1 MAYFLNWNN
10 MRTILYSVGIYL
22 LLTHLSCALPKS
34 PSVSQMADLPYPFTT
49 KFLELQNGVRI
60 AYADEGTGNQ
70 TILFVH
76 GLGSY
81 YPAWK
86 KNVAVLSGKY
96 RCIAVDLPGYGKSSK
111 ENYSGSMRFYA
122 GIIKEVCAKLGIQ
135 KVTLAGHSMGGQIS
149 LAAALEYPDLVEK
162 LILVAPAGFE
172 TFNKGEKEWFRQV
185 MTADGVR
192 LTTAEQIRT
201 NLAYNFYNMPED
213 ARFMTDDRLAMR
225 TAADFPGYCYII
237 PQSVRGMVD
246 EPVYDFLPQVK
257 QQALVIFG
265 ENDNLIPNRYLH
277 GGPTRKVAESGASR
291 MPAAQLKMIPQAGH
305 FVMFEQAEA
314 VNQLIVEFLK

>member
-1 MAYFLNWNN
+1 
-10 MRTILYSVGIYL
+10 MRTILYSFGIFML
-22 LLTHLSCALPKS
+22 LINIGCALPKS
-34 PSVSQMADLPYPFTT
+34 PSVSRMSDLSYPFDTRY
-49 KFLELQNGVRI
+49 LELSDGVRV
-60 AYADEGTGNQ
+60 AYADEGKGEQ

-86 KNVAVLSGKY
+86 KNVAALSKKY
-96 RCIAVDLPGYGKSSK
+96 RCVAIDLPGYGKSSK
-111 ENYSGSMRFYA
+111 ENYSGSMRFYG
-122 GIIKEVCAKLGIQ
+122 GIIKEVCDKLGIQ
-135 KVTLAGHSMGGQIS
+135 RVTLAGHSMGGQIS
-149 LAAALEYPDLVEK
+149 LVAALTYPELVEK

-201 NLAYNFYNMPED
+201 NLAYNFYNMSDD
-213 ARFMTDDRLAMR
+213 ARFMIDDRLAMR
-225 TAADFPGYCYII
+225 TASDFPGYCYII

-246 EPVYDFLPQVK
+246 EPVYDYLPQVK
-257 QQALVIFG
+257 QPALVIFG

-277 GGPTRKVAESGASR
+277 GGPTSKVAESGTAR
-291 MPAAQLKMIPQAGH
+291 MPAAQLKMIPKAGH
-305 FVMFEQAEA
+305 FVMFEQAET
-314 VNQLIVEFLK
+314 VNQLIGEFLK

>member
-1 MAYFLNWNN
+1 
-10 MRTILYSVGIYL
+10 MRTILHSFGLFML
-22 LLTHLSCALPKS
+22 LVIAGCALPKS
-34 PSVSQMADLPYPFTT
+34 PSVSQMAELPYPFETR
-49 KFLELQNGVRI
+49 FLELSDGMRV
-60 AYADEGTGNQ
+60 AYADEGKGGQ

-86 KNVAVLSGKY
+86 KNVSVLSEKY
-96 RCIAVDLPGYGKSSK
+96 RCIAIDLPGYGKSSK

-122 GIIKEVCAKLGIQ
+122 GIIQEVCDRLGIQ

-149 LAAALEYPDLVEK
+149 LVAALTYPELVEK
-162 LILVAPAGFE
+162 LVLVAPAGFE

-185 MTADGVR
+185 MTSDGVR

-201 NLAYNFYNMPED
+201 NLAYNFYTMPDD
-213 ARFMTDDRLAMR
+213 ARFMIDDRLAMR
-225 TAADFPGYCYII
+225 TAADFQGYCYII

-246 EPVYDFLPQVK
+246 EPVYDYLPQVK
-257 QQALVIFG
+257 QPSLIIFG

-277 GGPTRKVAESGASR
+277 GGPTRKVAEDGASR
-291 MPAAQLKMIPQAGH
+291 MHAAQLKMIPKAGH
-305 FVMFEQAEA
+305 FVMFERADT
-314 VNQLIVEFLK
+314 VNQLVMDFLR

>member
-1 MAYFLNWNN
+1 
-10 MRTILYSVGIYL
+10 MRTILHSFGLFML
-22 LLTHLSCALPKS
+22 LVTAGCALPKS
-34 PSVSQMADLPYPFTT
+34 PSVSQMAELPYPFETR
-49 KFLELQNGVRI
+49 FLELSDGISV
-60 AYADEGTGNQ
+60 AYADEGKGEQ

-86 KNVAVLSGKY
+86 KNVSVLSEKY
-96 RCIAVDLPGYGKSSK
+96 RCVAIDLPGYGKSSK
-111 ENYSGSMRFYA
+111 ENYAGSMRFYA
-122 GIIKEVCAKLGIQ
+122 GIIREVCDRLGIR

-149 LAAALEYPDLVEK
+149 LAAALAYPELVEK
-162 LILVAPAGFE
+162 LVLVAPAGFE

-201 NLAYNFYNMPED
+201 NLAYNFYNMPDD
-213 ARFMTDDRLAMR
+213 ARFMVDDRLAMR

-246 EPVYDFLPQVK
+246 EPVYDYLPQVK
-257 QQALVIFG
+257 QPSLIIFG

-277 GGPTRKVAESGASR
+277 GGPTRKVAEDGASR
-291 MPAAQLKMIPQAGH
+291 MPAAQLKMIPKAGH
-305 FVMFEQAEA
+305 FVMFEQAA
-314 VNQLIVEFLK
+314 TVNQLVMDFLR

>member
-1 MAYFLNWNN
+1 
-10 MRTILYSVGIYL
+10 MRTILYSFGIFML
-22 LLTHLSCALPKS
+22 LINIGCALPKS
-34 PSVSQMADLPYPFTT
+34 PSVSRMSDLSYPFDTHY
-49 KFLELQNGVRI
+49 LELSDGVRV
-60 AYADEGTGNQ
+60 AYADEGKGDQ

-86 KNVAVLSGKY
+86 KNVAALSKKY
-96 RCIAVDLPGYGKSSK
+96 RCVAIDLPGYGKSSK

-122 GIIKEVCAKLGIQ
+122 GIVKEVCDKLGVQ
-135 KVTLAGHSMGGQIS
+135 KVSLAGHSMGGQIS
-149 LAAALEYPDLVEK
+149 LVAALTYPELVEK

-192 LTTAEQIRT
+192 ITTAEQIRT
-201 NLAYNFYNMPED
+201 NLAYNFYNMSDD
-213 ARFMTDDRLAMR
+213 ARFMIDDRLAMR
-225 TAADFPGYCYII
+225 TASDFPGYCYII

-246 EPVYDFLPQVK
+246 EPVYDYLPLVK
-257 QQALVIFG
+257 QPALVIFG

-277 GGPTRKVAESGASR
+277 GGPTRKVAESGTAR
-291 MPAAQLKMIPQAGH
+291 MPAAQLKMIPKAGH
-305 FVMFEQAEA
+305 FVMFEQAET
-314 VNQLIVEFLK
+314 VNQLVADFLR